1 MMLRTLLERVRT
13 WRAGRRASRPER
25 LRRRAEADARR
36 VEAKRNA
43 WTDAG
48 GGGG

>member
-1 MMLRTLLERVRT
+1 MLRTLLERVRS
-13 WRAGRRASRPER
+13 RRAERRATRPER

-43 WTDAG
+43 WMDVG

>member
-1 MMLRTLLERVRT
+1 MVRRLLERART

-36 VEAKRNA
+36 IEGKRDA
-43 WTDAG
+43 WNGVG

>member
-1 MMLRTLLERVRT
+1 MLRRLLERVRT
-13 WRAGRRASRPER
+13 WRAERRATRPER

-36 VEAKRNA
+36 VAAKRDA
-43 WTDAG
+43 WDNVG

>member
-1 MMLRTLLERVRT
+1 MLRTLLERVRT
-13 WRAGRRASRPER
+13 WRAERRAKRPER

-36 VEAKRNA
+36 VAAKRDA
-43 WTDAG
+43 WDNVG

>member
-1 MMLRTLLERVRT
+1 MSPRALLGRVRV
-13 WRAGRRASRPER
+13 WRARRRASRPER

-36 VEAKRNA
+36 IEAKRNA

>member
-1 MMLRTLLERVRT
+1 MLRALLEPVR
-13 WRAGRRASRPER
+13 RRRAERRATRPER

>member
-1 MMLRTLLERVRT
+1 MLRTLVERVRT
-13 WRAGRRASRPER
+13 WRGDRRASRPER

-36 VEAKRNA
+36 VEAKRDA
-43 WTDAG
+43 WNSTG

>member
-1 MMLRTLLERVRT
+1 MLRTLLERVRS
-13 WRAGRRASRPER
+13 WRAERRATRPER

-36 VEAKRNA
+36 VEAKRKA
-43 WTDAG
+43 WNDVG